1 MRDGHRSL
9 RKHGLSEKLQ
19 ISKIETGNAAGISI
33 IKLSHHV
40 QHMVDRKQL
49 HRLLGGTSPEKV
61 KPVLKSFWEIFL
73 KLHPDCTVKK
83 QFEDGTLQP
92 ETTIPVYFH
101 MDEGRGRLAF
111 SRIFYN
117 FNIENVLVQGRLRAW
132 LRVPRASVLG
142 LSWPSLDLSRALV
155 VWPLSV
161 NCVYMAIWMHCH
173 TAINVGRW
181 DSTSYSPE
189 FYFG

>member
-9 RKHGLSEKLQ
+9 RKHGLSEKLR

-117 FNIENVLVQGRLRAW
+117 
-132 LRVPRASVLG
+132 
-142 LSWPSLDLSRALV
+142 
-155 VWPLSV
+155 
-161 NCVYMAIWMHCH
+161 
-173 TAINVGRW
+173 
-181 DSTSYSPE
+181 
-189 FYFG
+189 